1 MSDEPAKK
9 KDELLRLLCDVES
22 EATRVEAL
30 GQDIVRAARFT
41 VDVVRPIRYVISQV
55 PPEALPQDALDR
67 QVDALRAWRVAAGE
81 VEGSRT
87 AVNSFNALSTAF
99 SSAATGMIASVA
111 FTPLLPPGV
120 QADVDRGKSQLHQTL
135 ERFR

>member
-55 PPEALPQDALDR
+55 PPEALPKDAAELET
-67 QVDALRAWRVAAGE
+67 QENLRPKDQHPDF
-81 VEGSRT
+81 VEGGSDKFDELHRT
-87 AVNSFNALSTAF
+87 TAPMRVCWVNTPGAKNSPRC
-99 SSAATGMIASVA
+99 AATP
-111 FTPLLPPGV
+111 T
-120 QADVDRGKSQLHQTL
+120 
-135 ERFR
+135 